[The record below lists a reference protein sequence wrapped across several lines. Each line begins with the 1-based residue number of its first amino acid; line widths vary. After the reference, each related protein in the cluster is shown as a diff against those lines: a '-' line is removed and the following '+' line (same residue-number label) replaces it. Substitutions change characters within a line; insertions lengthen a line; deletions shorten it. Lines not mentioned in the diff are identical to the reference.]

1 MGVSMLA
8 AKLMVKL
15 ALYTLTSVCT
25 FSLLLSIHFLMCWQG
40 EFTTIKSFFDW
51 SFPSFLWPKCV
62 MEGGEGQPCR
72 EKLDA
77 SHSKGSNG

>member
-40 EFTTIKSFFDW
+40 EFTTIKSFFNW

-62 MEGGEGQPCR
+62 MEGGEGKSCK